1 MERNIFH
8 LIDFGDKANCP
19 VAFDVTSIEQLP
31 FLQSKC
37 MRFALEHFFE
47 NNKSVPQKT

>member
-31 FLQSKC
+31 FFTKQVH
-37 MRFALEHFFE
+37 ALCA
-47 NNKSVPQKT
+47 